1 MNLATATL
9 LVNGIIALMVALPQ
23 IIASIQAMDAP
34 EEDKQ
39 ALIARIRIAQA
50 DLSLWE

>member
-1 MNLATATL
+1 MKIETATSI
-9 LVNGIIALMVALPQ
+9 VNGITTLMVALPQ

-39 ALIARIRIAQA
+39 ALINRIKAAQA
-50 DLSLWE
+50 GLPVWE